1 MSGLTI
7 AVMAG
12 LVFCYALVARGLSSA
27 GLTAPMLSIAAGM
40 VFFGISDVDIH
51 AEFVQSLAE
60 MTLVI
65 ILFHDASTVRLGQ
78 LGHEPGI
85 ALRLLAVGF
94 PLALLSTFLAC
105 HAIFP
110 ALGIAGAWLIAAAI
124 TPTDAGL
131 GAPTVLNPVV
141 PLRVRRGLNVESG
154 LNDGLATPI
163 VLVALSVLAE
173 REDAP
178 IPGLLG
184 IGVKPIL
191 LALGCS
197 VALALVAAWL
207 MDRSHERNLAGW
219 RGRQIAT
226 LVLPAVLFGVAE
238 FIGAN
243 AFIAAFVGGMVF
255 GAASVTLGADQET
268 AGLLETSAELLGFV
282 VWFLFGGLL
291 LLVFGM
297 GVRWQWLVVAVL
309 ALTVFRVVP
318 VALAMIGT
326 GFEWRTVLFLG
337 WFGPRGLA
345 TIVFGLLALEEL
357 GRSSP
362 FIEEVEGVLAITVLL
377 SVVAHGFTA
386 QPLSRG
392 YGRWVAR
399 SGATIGLEPS
409 VQPLP
414 ARGRAGH

>member
-1 MSGLTI
+1 
-7 AVMAG
+7 
-12 LVFCYALVARGLSSA
+12 
-27 GLTAPMLSIAAGM
+27 
-40 VFFGISDVDIH
+40 
-51 AEFVQSLAE
+51 
-60 MTLVI
+60 
-65 ILFHDASTVRLGQ
+65 
-78 LGHEPGI
+78 
-85 ALRLLAVGF
+85 
-94 PLALLSTFLAC
+94 
-105 HAIFP
+105 
-110 ALGIAGAWLIAAAI
+110 
-124 TPTDAGL
+124 
-131 GAPTVLNPVV
+131 
-141 PLRVRRGLNVESG
+141 
-154 LNDGLATPI
+154 
-163 VLVALSVLAE
+163 
-173 REDAP
+173 
-178 IPGLLG
+178 
-184 IGVKPIL
+184 
-191 LALGCS
+191 
-197 VALALVAAWL
+197 
-207 MDRSHERNLAGW
+207 
-219 RGRQIAT
+219 
-226 LVLPAVLFGVAE
+226 VLFGVAE
-238 FIGAN
+238 LIGAN